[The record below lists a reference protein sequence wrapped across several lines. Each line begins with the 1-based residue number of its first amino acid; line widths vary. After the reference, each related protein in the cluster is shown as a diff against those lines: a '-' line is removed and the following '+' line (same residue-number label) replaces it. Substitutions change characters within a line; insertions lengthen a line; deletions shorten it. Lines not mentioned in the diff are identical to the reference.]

1 MLNCANEREI
11 ISPDGNYQS
20 DFYIDMLESCRARK
34 VTCFTY
40 PSRTFLPS
48 PDEIHLRFWINA
60 AHYCSSNLQ
69 KLTQESERQIGD
81 FIYHKRLSHVAKW
94 RMQFEKFWFRLHAC
108 QKGPARMSL
117 RSRRAEYTL
126 TRRTCEK
133 EKSTRGAGRVIV
145 EE

>member
-11 ISPDGNYQS
+11 ISSDGNYQS

-81 FIYHKRLSHVAKW
+81 FIYHKRLSHVAKYED
-94 RMQFEKFWFRLHAC
+94 MQFEKF
-108 QKGPARMSL
+108 
-117 RSRRAEYTL
+117 
-126 TRRTCEK
+126 
-133 EKSTRGAGRVIV
+133 
-145 EE
+145 